1 LEDIAVRL
9 TASAPKAR
17 SSSVCVVFLAK
28 QSVDHG
34 LRHTM
39 YSQPTRGTDVNGI
52 KCILRILDEGTVVL
66 GMLVLTSL

>member
-1 LEDIAVRL
+1 MEDIAVRL

-17 SSSVCVVFLAK
+17 SSGVCVAFLAK

-39 YSQPTRGTDVNGI
+39 YPQPTRGTDVNGI
-52 KCILRILDEGTVVL
+52 KCILRILNEGTVVL